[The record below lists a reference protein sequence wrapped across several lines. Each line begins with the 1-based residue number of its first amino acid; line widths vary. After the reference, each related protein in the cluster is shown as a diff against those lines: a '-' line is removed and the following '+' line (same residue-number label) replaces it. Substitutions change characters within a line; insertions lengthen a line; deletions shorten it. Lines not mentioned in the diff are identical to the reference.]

1 MRISGLRMTNFKRFT
16 DLTIEGIG
24 QDTKL
29 VLLIGA
35 NGSGKS
41 SIFDAFEFVSRNAK
55 RGSFRGQSE
64 YYQKS
69 PGVDAAV
76 RIDLAPKSLAASAE
90 PQSDVLERIGD
101 RNSYEVR
108 ARQFYGRSSVRII
121 PRATAVR
128 SPESLLLNDADG
140 PDEFILPDE
149 RFNADLQVYV
159 STIDKALREAFI
171 AEKRDDAP
179 EVRTEQIE
187 PLNDA
192 LIRVFGD
199 KPGLAPQ
206 LINWESTEIAKG
218 AQLIFSKGNVNIT
231 YDLLSHGEKQVVIL
245 LLDFLVRRDQMQDHV
260 IFIDEMDNHLHRDLQ
275 FRLLEEIVDHW
286 IPDSSQLWTAT
297 HALGFIDYASKA
309 PEAVVIDLDELDF
322 DQPQVL
328 RPLLQNDPSM
338 FDIAISP
345 ELLAE
350 LAANRRIV
358 FVEGRTDIEAFNSLE
373 GDAIFLPAGDK
384 KQAFFKALG
393 AKMLCLLDGDLLTND
408 DRAGLRKLYPFVR
421 FLPTY
426 CLENELYHPDNIA
439 ELAVSLGAGF
449 DRDLYVAAWVTEMNR
464 VRNERLAKV
473 RSTRSTYKSI
483 FPEIEK
489 SPFAE
494 RDAQVVADLRSE
506 NFETFYP
513 LLSAKDN
520 GGEARKL
527 VSWATRSALAKT
539 ERFAQ
544 RIRESLT

>member
-41 SIFDAFEFVSRNAK
+41 SVFDAFEFVSRNAK
-55 RGSFRGQSE
+55 RGSIQPQGE
-64 YYQKS
+64 YYRKS
-69 PGVDAAV
+69 LSSDASV
-76 RIDLAPKSLAASAE
+76 RIDVLPRILDDSLMGE
-90 PQSDVLERIGD
+90 INVVERIGD
-101 RNSYEVR
+101 IHGPNLR
-108 ARQFYGRSSVRII
+108 ASQFYGRSSIRII
-121 PRATAVR
+121 PRATAVS
-128 SPESLLLNDADG
+128 SPEAQLLRDADG
-140 PDEFILPDE
+140 PSEFILPDE
-149 RFNADLQVYV
+149 RFNADLQLYV
-159 STIDKALREAFI
+159 SGIDEALREAFI
-171 AEKRDDAP
+171 AEKRNDAP
-179 EVRTEQIE
+179 EVRSEQIE
-187 PLNDA
+187 PLNKA
-192 LIRVFGD
+192 LVRVFGD

-206 LINWESTEIAKG
+206 LVNWRSTTVGTG
-218 AQLIFSKGNVNIT
+218 AQLIFSKGEVRIT

-322 DQPQVL
+322 DQPQIL
-328 RPLLQNDPSM
+328 RPLKKNDPSM

-345 ELLAE
+345 QLLAE

-358 FVEGRTDIEAFNSLE
+358 FVEGKTDIGAFNSIG
-373 GDAIFLPAGDK
+373 GDVIFLPAGNK
-384 KQAFFKALG
+384 NEAFFKARG
-393 AKMLCLLDGDLLTND
+393 ANMLCLIDGDLLTND
-408 DRAGLRKLYPFVR
+408 DKLGLRKLYPFVR

-439 ELAVSLGAGF
+439 ELAARQSRDF
-449 DRDLYVAAWVTEMNR
+449 DREAYVGAWVSEMGR

-473 RSTRSTYKSI
+473 RSTRSSYKSMFI
-483 FPEIEK
+483 EIEK
-489 SPFAE
+489 PPFAE
-494 RDAQVVADLRSE
+494 RDAQVVADLNSE
-506 NFETFYP
+506 DFETFYP

-520 GGEARKL
+520 GREACGL
-527 VSWATRSALAKT
+527 VSWATRSALAGT

-544 RIRESLT
+544 RIKESLS